1 MGGLESLRKEA
12 RKSLRSIGLRYPHYI
27 YGSSI
32 ALLVLPRWL
41 RGKNP
46 SAKQGTQTGSL
57 GQKIPWMRKW
67 QPTPAL
73 LPGKC
78 HGERSLEGYSPWG
91 HKESDVTEWLTHVL
105 HVSGQG
111 TNLSQPQSL
120 LYKTKN
126 NNTYTRDL
134 GRLKVAK
141 IHSL

>member
-91 HKESDVTEWLTHVL
+91 HKESDVTERL
-105 HVSGQG
+105 
-111 TNLSQPQSL
+111 
-120 LYKTKN
+120 N
-126 NNTYTRDL
+126 NNNKEMYCIISVILHIL
-134 GRLKVAK
+134 GLLSKTFP
-141 IHSL
+141 II